1 MTNWYLSNWIQL
13 DSLISLDMMIF
24 WLIFLTIWDD
34 MMIFSHL
41 MDDHD
46 DMMIWSSSKASDHLI
61 GPNDLS
67 HRILQDDLLRCA
79 NLGRSWRV
87 KRSDTSAPWYSI
99 NMTVLQ
105 GSPWTRRFEQQS
117 HGRCCFSGHEGSS
130 QCISRAFKDPI
141 SVDVAACACL
151 CLCLYL

>member
-1 MTNWYLSNWIQL
+1 MGIFRRWLRWPTDIYQIG
-13 DSLISLDMMIF
+13 LISLDMMIF
-24 WLIFLTIWDD
+24 WLIFLAIWDGWFLAIWWWMIWWSD
-34 MMIFSHL
+34 QVEKPLIIWLDPMTWAIGSRKIMESEAQWYFSTMIFH
-41 MDDHD
+41 H
-46 DMMIWSSSKASDHLI
+46 
-61 GPNDLS
+61 
-67 HRILQDDLLRCA
+67 
-79 NLGRSWRV
+79 
-87 KRSDTSAPWYSI
+87 
-99 NMTVLQ
+99 MTVLQ